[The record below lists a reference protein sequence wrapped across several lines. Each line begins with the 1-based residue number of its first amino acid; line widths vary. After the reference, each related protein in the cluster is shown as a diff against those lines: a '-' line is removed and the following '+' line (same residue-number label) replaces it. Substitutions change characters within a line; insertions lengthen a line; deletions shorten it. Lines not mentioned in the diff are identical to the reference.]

1 MSRRNR
7 FKRIYEEYGKP
18 VVDKILDALGDGAD
32 EATVRKALRQ
42 QGATPIPSQN
52 KAASALKKAAARP
65 RTTEQPTR
73 RPPQVEELAVKPG
86 RKGFETRLQ
95 SPSKKPVVTQAG
107 ELGMPVAGAEQM
119 AVAHPSPFGAFST
132 IKPRKPAS
140 EVTSEYLPAEE
151 FGPPTPGRNAPL
163 AVFDPDAPRKS
174 FAVEDLENA
183 MVVSMLGDRMS
194 AGRRIT
200 DIDGTPVNVMT
211 YGGPRYGEFNEAMG
225 SPAVWASE
233 RSPIS
238 SLRNQIRGGLEQG
251 RDVYGIYTAMG
262 PRSLDQTTMMT
273 DALLQQARASDI
285 KKRDAEMFNKAMR
298 GVVPDFVG
306 LQDPGAYQQ
315 LASLPQGQRLQF
327 TQLMDNAKLLGAG
340 FPDVSATR
348 IALTE
353 PELLDAP
360 AGSSGFAVM
369 KLGPES
375 LEDFDVTLP
384 HPTYPVQMA
393 GEVSGRFPE
402 MVPFDMVFSDLV
414 SERRGAGASAG
425 KDLRALE
432 LRKPAQ
438 VVSPEQLERLLKYL
452 EDVEA
457 FQR

>member
-1 MSRRNR
+1 MASRKDR
-7 FKRIYEEYGKP
+7 FKRLYDEFGAPI
-18 VVDKILDALGDGAD
+18 VNKILQALGDGAD

-42 QGATPIPSQN
+42 QGYKPISQN
-52 KAASALKKAAARP
+52 EAAQALKQAASRP
-65 RTTEQPTR
+65 RTTTQSVRT
-73 RPPQVEELAVKPG
+73 PPPATELAVKPG
-86 RKGFETRLQ
+86 RKGFATRFQ
-95 SPSKKPVVTQAG
+95 PASKEPIVTQAG
-107 ELGMPVAGAEQM
+107 RAGLPVAGAEQM
-119 AVAHPSPFGAFST
+119 AVAHPSPFGAFAT
-132 IKPRKPAS
+132 IKPSKPAS
-140 EVTSEYLPAEE
+140 EMSSGYLPAEE
-151 FGPPTPGRNAPL
+151 IGPLPPGRNAPL
-163 AVFDPDAPRKS
+163 AVFDPDAPRKTFS
-174 FAVEDLENA
+174 VEDLENS
-183 MVVSMLGDRMS
+183 MVVSLLGDRTS
-194 AGRRIT
+194 AGRRVV

-251 RDVYGIYTAMG
+251 LDVYGVYTAMG

-273 DALLQQARASDI
+273 DALLQQARARGI
-285 KKRDAEMFNKAMR
+285 GGRDAAAFDSAMR
-298 GVVPDFVG
+298 EVVPDFVG
-306 LQDPGAYQQ
+306 IGDPGAYQQ

-327 TQLMDNAKLLGAG
+327 TQRMDNAKLLEAG

-360 AGSSGFAVM
+360 AGSSGFSVV

-375 LEDFDVTLP
+375 LKDFDISLP

-393 GEVSGRFPE
+393 GETVGRFPE

-414 SERRGAGASAG
+414 SERRGAGAAAG

-432 LRKPAQ
+432 LRRPAQ
-438 VVSPEQLERLLKYL
+438 VVTPEQLERLLRYL
-452 EDVEA
+452 EAVE
-457 FQR
+457 R